1 MAMKE
6 MDMARRYSIAE
17 ARHGLAAIVHGLEDG
32 GLVELTRRGE
42 AVAVMLSVG
51 EYRRLVEGKR
61 DFWEAYEEFRR
72 RADLSRLGI
81 VPEEIFEGVRDPSPG
96 REARL

>member
-1 MAMKE
+1 M
-6 MDMARRYSIAE
+6 MARRYSIAE
-17 ARHGLAAIVHGLEDG
+17 ARHDLAKIVHKLEG
-32 GLVELTRRGE
+32 EGRIELTRRGE

-81 VPEEIFEGVRDPSPG
+81 VPEEIFE
-96 REARL
+96 

>member
-1 MAMKE
+1 
-6 MDMARRYSIAE
+6 
-17 ARHGLAAIVHGLEDG
+17 
-32 GLVELTRRGE
+32 
-42 AVAVMLSVG
+42 MLSVG